1 MKIIMEKINN
11 TIKPQQKYR
20 QFYFFCFWGF
30 YVIFP
35 VMMALQCSKSGWTP
49 AKNVSVDESLAI
61 NNSAQYNAQWIK
73 MSDDAKLYERSWL
86 KQNAGCNILF
96 LHCMS
101 THSGLYGKFAMKVLE
116 KTSCNFYAL
125 DLRGFGKSGKPGDIE
140 YKWTKATDRIVADI
154 CSALNLHADL
164 PLFLTGYSLGA
175 SFSIKALQT
184 CDIKL
189 EGLLLLA
196 PGIELATPNT
206 PEIEK
211 LKSSMFWKM
220 IFSPDEYW
228 DSSIG
233 WVDEIKNGPMGEMMK
248 NDKLCAINMTYR
260 FSMIFIGIQKS
271 NLMRSAKKIQT
282 PVLVVQ
288 GKNDTVVK
296 PQASRD
302 FFETLASVDK
312 NILEPDTGH
321 DLGGL
326 FFSDTEIFNS
336 ESVFR
341 FLQIK

>member
-1 MKIIMEKINN
+1 MYRIKFMEKLLLFGVLKISL
-11 TIKPQQKYR
+11 
-20 QFYFFCFWGF
+20 GF
-30 YVIFP
+30 LFLSP

-49 AKNVSVDESLAI
+49 A
-61 NNSAQYNAQWIK
+61 
-73 MSDDAKLYERSWL
+73 
-86 KQNAGCNILF
+86 
-96 LHCMS
+96 
-101 THSGLYGKFAMKVLE
+101 
-116 KTSCNFYAL
+116 
-125 DLRGFGKSGKPGDIE
+125 
-140 YKWTKATDRIVADI
+140 
-154 CSALNLHADL
+154 
-164 PLFLTGYSLGA
+164 
-175 SFSIKALQT
+175 
-184 CDIKL
+184 
-189 EGLLLLA
+189 
-196 PGIELATPNT
+196 
-206 PEIEK
+206 
-211 LKSSMFWKM
+211 
-220 IFSPDEYW
+220 
-228 DSSIG
+228 
-233 WVDEIKNGPMGEMMK
+233 K